1 MGSLIEVEGGG
12 RSLCHSING
21 WFYAILCLLYSH
33 LHILFCF
40 GKQDELEII
49 SKVLGHK
56 GGYSGTYVLLK
67 NKATGEVVAEGRHS
81 LFGKLVSKI

>member
-1 MGSLIEVEGGG
+1 MPFHQWMVLCNSL
-12 RSLCHSING
+12 SP
-21 WFYAILCLLYSH
+21 ILPSSYH
-33 LHILFCF
+33 LIPDLFCF